1 MPIKSPQNNE
11 IRIKLHKLR
20 RSWTPEKLPAIFS
33 KTELYRLD
41 VRIRAHDSN
50 WPVEGA
56 PVVTKKPAPAP
67 KPTPALVV
75 KRPKTPEQVKIEA
88 KPTPV
93 VNPNHPKSDGIQELV
108 DIFFI
113 QLKIQNQFKINTEN
127 LSLKLLSGLSFE
139 KEI

>member
-1 MPIKSPQNNE
+1 M
-11 IRIKLHKLR
+11 
-20 RSWTPEKLPAIFS
+20 PAIFS

-50 WPVEGA
+50 WPVNDGT
-56 PVVTKKPAPAP
+56 PMVTKKPAPAP
-67 KPTPALVV
+67 KPTPAPIV
-75 KRPKTPEQVKIEA
+75 KRPKTPEQVKIEP

-113 QLKIQNQFKINTEN
+113 
-127 LSLKLLSGLSFE
+127 
-139 KEI
+139 